1 MGPPPS
7 SLPSLI
13 HQSPRLMDS
22 FWDLAAL
29 SASLG
34 ALVIAVVA
42 LRRSDRNA
50 SAATLVSLYE
60 ALRGAWARY
69 LAAKKP
75 VAAEF
80 EFAELVN
87 LLELAC
93 AIHQDK
99 AVHGASRE
107 MLEEYLLDVL
117 SIFRDDAGARQQIA
131 LLRDRPN
138 TFKYLKRFL
147 SEMRGRGM
155 LGQLNDLATDVGELS
170 E

>member
-1 MGPPPS
+1 
-7 SLPSLI
+7 
-13 HQSPRLMDS
+13 MDS
-22 FWDLAAL
+22 LWNGAAL
-29 SASLG
+29 VASAA
-34 ALVIAVVA
+34 ALIIAIVA

-60 ALRGAWARY
+60 ALRAAWGRY

-75 VAAEF
+75 QQAEF
-80 EFAELVN
+80 EFAELIN

-117 SIFRDDAGARQQIA
+117 AIFRDDEGVRQRIA
-131 LLRDRPN
+131 SLRDRAN

-147 SEMRGRGM
+147 SEMRQRGM
-155 LGQLNDLATDVGELS
+155 LGPLGEIATEVGELTG
-170 E
+170 

>member
-1 MGPPPS
+1 
-7 SLPSLI
+7 
-13 HQSPRLMDS
+13 MDS
-22 FWDLAAL
+22 LWDVAAL
-29 SASLG
+29 VASAA
-34 ALVIAVVA
+34 ALVIAIVA

-60 ALRGAWARY
+60 ALRAAWARY

-75 VAAEF
+75 QQAEF

-93 AIHQDK
+93 SIHQDK
-99 AVHGASRE
+99 AVHGAARE

-117 SIFRDDAGARQQIA
+117 GIFRDDPSVRKRMAS
-131 LLRDRPN
+131 LRDRPN

-147 SEMRGRGM
+147 SDMRERGM
-155 LGQLNDLATDVGELS
+155 LGPLSELATEVGELTG
-170 E
+170 